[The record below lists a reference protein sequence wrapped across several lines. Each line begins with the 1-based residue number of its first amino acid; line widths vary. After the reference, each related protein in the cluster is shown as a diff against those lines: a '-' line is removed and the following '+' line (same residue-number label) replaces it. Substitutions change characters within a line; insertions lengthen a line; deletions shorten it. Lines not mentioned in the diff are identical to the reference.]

1 LSGFRKGRRQ
11 KKLVAEMSVNEG
23 GKPLSATFEKK
34 KYFFFADMSVNEGGK
49 PLSAAFEKKYIYIFF
64 MRKRCRI
71 SENMYFVRKSFYQ
84 KHFIKTYVL
93 DILICLSKNVKK
105 NLFLGGF

>member
-1 LSGFRKGRRQ
+1 
-11 KKLVAEMSVNEG
+11 MSVNEG

-34 KYFFFADMSVNEGGK
+34 K
-49 PLSAAFEKKYIYIFF
+49 EKKNCGHVRKRGGEASVRSFRKKIYIYFFF
-64 MRKRCRI
+64 MRKRFRI